1 MLICFRVKAV
11 NIIKVALPSTSP
23 SIPTSSTT
31 LACTISSDGW
41 IRTFDLAPILS
52 STTDNAIELQA
63 IAEYDTKGSRLT
75 CLTVADGEL
84 VDENRAKN
92 SKRKRAD
99 EDEVVEEDDEG
110 AWVGSDDDASP
121 KEDD

>member
-11 NIIKVALPSTSP
+11 NIIMVALPSISP
-23 SIPTSSTT
+23 STPTSSTT
-31 LACTISSDGW
+31 LACTISSDGC

-52 STTDNAIELQA
+52 SKADNAIELQA

-84 VDENRAKN
+84 VEENRVKN
-92 SKRKRAD
+92 SKRKLAD
-99 EDEVVEEDDEG
+99 EDEVAQEDDED
-110 AWVGSDDDASP
+110 AWVGSDDEPSP